1 MLQFGKTQYSQHPQ
15 PLRQK
20 SNRIMEATL
29 NEKPHSDPLAP
40 KRWIPFRV
48 VFWVGFALCVSGL
61 AHLAIYV
68 ILGASWHGPLSLRKP
83 ILFGISGGLTTW
95 SIGWLMTQLRPMKYD
110 RFLINTVA
118 IALLVEVGLIT
129 MQYWRGVASHFNH
142 KTNVDATIEFSMLAL
157 ILVASF
163 AIVYLSVRTL
173 WLRNGIEPAM
183 ATAIRGGMWL
193 LSLSCGLGMAT
204 SVLGEVSIS
213 QGSSYEVWGK
223 AGVLKFPHG
232 VALHAIQLL
241 PFVAWLARVLKVTNS
256 VSIVRSALASQIVF
270 LVYAVWQTSQGRDRF
285 DWDTIGV
292 CTLGLSVMLAA
303 YAAFAIVAGGLRAM
317 RTTS

>member
-1 MLQFGKTQYSQHPQ
+1 METTLSEEQH
-15 PLRQK
+15 
-20 SNRIMEATL
+20 SA
-29 NEKPHSDPLAP
+29 PLAP
-40 KRWIPFRV
+40 KRLIPFRV
-48 VFWVGFALCVSGL
+48 AFWAGVALGLSGL
-61 AHLAIYV
+61 VHLAIYA

-95 SIGWLMTQLRPMKYD
+95 SIGWLMTQLRPMRYD
-110 RFLINTVA
+110 RFLVNTIA
-118 IALLVEVGLIT
+118 IALLVEVALIT

-142 KTNVDATIEFSMLAL
+142 KTNVDATIEFTMLAL

-163 AIVYLSVRTL
+163 AIVYLSVRTF
-173 WLRNGIEPAM
+173 WLRDGIEPAM

-213 QGSSYEVWGK
+213 LGSSYELWGK

-241 PFVAWLARVLKVTNS
+241 PIVVWLARVLKVTNS
-256 VSIVRSALASQIVF
+256 LQIVRSALASQIVF
-270 LVYAVWQTSQGRDRF
+270 LGYAVWQTSQGRDRF
-285 DWDTIGV
+285 DWDTIGA
-292 CTLGLSVMLAA
+292 CTLGVSVLFAA
-303 YAAFAIVAGGLRAM
+303 YAAFAIGAGGLRALKS
-317 RTTS
+317 TS

>member
-1 MLQFGKTQYSQHPQ
+1 
-15 PLRQK
+15 
-20 SNRIMEATL
+20 MEATL
-29 NEKPHSDPLAP
+29 SQEQYLIPLSP
-40 KRWIPFRV
+40 KRLIPYRV
-48 VFWVGFALCVSGL
+48 VFWVGFALVVSGL

-68 ILGASWHGPLSLRKP
+68 ILGATWHGPLSLRKP

-95 SIGWLMTQLRPMKYD
+95 SIGWLMTQLRPIKYD

-118 IALLVEVGLIT
+118 IALLVEVALIT

-157 ILVASF
+157 ILIASF
-163 AIVYLSVRTL
+163 AILYLSVRTL

-193 LSLSCGLGMAT
+193 LALSCGLGMAT

-213 QGSSYEVWGK
+213 QGSSYELWGK

-232 VALHAIQLL
+232 VALHSIQLL
-241 PFVAWLARVLKVTNS
+241 PIAAWIARVLKVTNS
-256 VSIVRSALASQIVF
+256 LQIVRSALASQIVF
-270 LVYAVWQTSQGRDRF
+270 LGYAVWQTSQGRDRF
-285 DWDTIGV
+285 DWDTIGA
-292 CTLGLSVMLAA
+292 CTLGVSVMLAA
-303 YAAFAIVAGGLRAM
+303 YAAFAIGAGGLRALK
-317 RTTS
+317 TTS